1 MLGIIEPRYSRNN
14 RPQFQAEFHVPEE
27 KPDGPKLGPPSGSG
41 STPHRHQYPTP
52 RCLPVGGVTEMH
64 CVL

>member
-27 KPDGPKLGPPSGSG
+27 EPDGPFQRL
-41 STPHRHQYPTP
+41 
-52 RCLPVGGVTEMH
+52 
-64 CVL
+64 VLY